1 MKMKKLI
8 AASKQSLSL
17 VIAGVIL
24 TSGAHAAVGD
34 ENWLDLSK
42 MENATLYTV
51 ADAHLDTQ
59 WNWTVRDT
67 INKHLPKTFNNNF
80 ALFEK
85 YPDYKFNFEGAFRY
99 KLIKEYYPEQYE
111 QKNYVASGQWNV
123 AGSSWEA
130 GDVNV
135 PSSEELI
142 YTRRC

>member
-1 MKMKKLI
+1 M
-8 AASKQSLSL
+8 
-17 VIAGVIL
+17 
-24 TSGAHAAVGD
+24 
-34 ENWLDLSK
+34 
-42 MENATLYTV
+42 
-51 ADAHLDTQ
+51 
-59 WNWTVRDT
+59 RDT

-111 QKNYVASGQWNV
+111 QLKNYVASGQWNV

>member
-59 WNWTVRDT
+59 WN
-67 INKHLPKTFNNNF
+67 
-80 ALFEK
+80 
-85 YPDYKFNFEGAFRY
+85 
-99 KLIKEYYPEQYE
+99 
-111 QKNYVASGQWNV
+111 
-123 AGSSWEA
+123 
-130 GDVNV
+130 
-135 PSSEELI
+135 
-142 YTRRC
+142 